1 MRHASANDARSY
13 WLATLALCIG
23 VLPAG
28 ATFAQQE
35 HFPPTA
41 IIVSEKDPP
50 GPDWQVVSGIW
61 TPFEGTFRSS
71 GRGAADISTIVSYQ
85 NIRTA
90 QPPTTSLPFAQFTY
104 RARMFNE
111 QASRS
116 SELGVVFQYQDP
128 ANYYEVAFSTPG
140 GVLSLRR
147 VINGMVTTLAT
158 SSRGTVAPMASHKAG
173 AR

>member
-1 MRHASANDARSY
+1 
-13 WLATLALCIG
+13 
-23 VLPAG
+23 
-28 ATFAQQE
+28 
-35 HFPPTA
+35 
-41 IIVSEKDPP
+41 
-50 GPDWQVVSGIW
+50 
-61 TPFEGTFRSS
+61 
-71 GRGAADISTIVSYQ
+71 
-85 NIRTA
+85 
-90 QPPTTSLPFAQFTY
+90 
-104 RARMFNE
+104 MFNE